1 MTAPVHHLYH
11 SGSHYDRVFGGNG
24 FAREPEVAFYRDLA
38 AQVDDTILE
47 LACGTGRVAIPLA
60 RAGFKVAGID
70 VAEGMLAQAEVKA
83 AEEDLDIQWSRED
96 IRDFDLNRRFGLIFI
111 PNNSICHVLTRED
124 FANTIACVRK
134 HLHPQGH
141 FVIDVFVPAPDLL
154 VDKGDERSPMG
165 EYDAPDGSG
174 HVVVTHSYH
183 YESHTQ
189 IRRITTYHTYEDGHE
204 VAGTLDMRMYF
215 PQELDALLE
224 SNGLRIEHKYGN
236 FDRRPFGE
244 ETGPQLVVCSLQE
257 TSVLD

>member
-1 MTAPVHHLYH
+1 MVIHSHHRKSAMTAPIYHLYH

-24 FAREPEVAFYRDLA
+24 FARDAEVSFYRDLA

-124 FANTIACVRK
+124 FANTIA
-134 HLHPQGH
+134 
-141 FVIDVFVPAPDLL
+141 FVCAFN
-154 VDKGDERSPMG
+154 
-165 EYDAPDGSG
+165 
-174 HVVVTHSYH
+174 
-183 YESHTQ
+183 
-189 IRRITTYHTYEDGHE
+189 RR
-204 VAGTLDMRMYF
+204 RF
-215 PQELDALLE
+215 
-224 SNGLRIEHKYGN
+224 N
-236 FDRRPFGE
+236 FR
-244 ETGPQLVVCSLQE
+244 
-257 TSVLD
+257 